1 MTVDRNLTEA
11 LTSAAK
17 EIHAA
22 SGMEE
27 TLDAIVRSA
36 RNSLPG
42 IDHIGITVGHHDGR
56 LETLASTDEKVLELD
71 RIQYSAGEGPC
82 IHAAKAETVIRVER
96 ARHEQ
101 RWPRFIPDAVAVGLR
116 SMMGV
121 RLHVDEVQMAALN
134 LYSTSQ
140 EELHDDLEDFA
151 ELFATYASLA
161 LGRARREDQLNDA
174 LVSRRVIGQ
183 ATGIVMERYT
193 VDEPTAFRYL
203 TRMSN
208 DTNTRL
214 RDLAAGI
221 VADASEKAVSKG
233 SGEPPSSLEIVPDAK
248 PGDRRP
254 DSSLDDVAGTG

>member
-22 SGMEE
+22 SGMDE

-36 RNSLPG
+36 RHSLPG
-42 IDHIGITVGHHDGR
+42 IDHIGITVGHADGR
-56 LETLASTDEKVLELD
+56 LETLANTDEKVLDFD
-71 RIQYSAGEGPC
+71 RLQYEAGEGPC
-82 IHAAKAETVIRVER
+82 IYAAAAEVVVRVEK

-101 RWPRFIPDAVAVGLR
+101 RWPGFIPGAVAVGLQ

-121 RLHVDEVQMAALN
+121 RLHVDDIEMAALN

-140 EELHDDLEDFA
+140 ETLHDDLEDYA

-161 LGRARREDQLNDA
+161 LGRARREDQLTDA

-193 VDEPTAFRYL
+193 VNEPTAFRYL
-203 TRMSN
+203 TRISN

-214 RDLAAGI
+214 RDLAAQV
-221 VADASEKAVSKG
+221 VADASAKAASK
-233 SGEPPSSLEIVPDAK
+233 ETAELHPALEQTLDGK
-248 PGDRRP
+248 PGDKR
-254 DSSLDDVAGTG
+254 SSQMAEPA